1 MLHLWSRLD
10 GRGTMTPAMTQT
22 PWVPKKLAFLK
33 IVKVQDCD
41 ALYTRMWDM

>member
-10 GRGTMTPAMTQT
+10 GRGTMTPAMT
-22 PWVPKKLAFLK
+22 PKKLAFLK